1 VSRVAGAPTH
11 YHATC
16 VAGIL
21 WCSEKMHFLTL
32 SATAQVNEKISA
44 STTTS
49 KTKFSNAKDVKNAKA
64 VALCKSKSRFIST
77 ELATSHQIAKHFN
90 TNAQQQN

>member
-1 VSRVAGAPTH
+1 MCHVLLVPRHIITLPVLPALFGAVKRCTSLQFQQQPINGK
-11 YHATC
+11 
-16 VAGIL
+16 V
-21 WCSEKMHFLTL
+21 
-32 SATAQVNEKISA
+32 SA

-49 KTKFSNAKDVKNAKA
+49 KTKISNAKDVKNAKA
-64 VALCKSKSRFIST
+64 VAACKSKSRFIST